1 MKSIQYKLVVLLLS
15 CAVFFTS
22 CVKEDD
28 GIYFNEINE
37 VKVTYSTIELE
48 ILDKVNIHRES
59 LGLKPLENLD
69 VISSVALS
77 HTSYMVEID
86 KVNHDHFLQRQENLE
101 LKADAKSVGEN
112 VAYGYNSSKG
122 VVEAWLESDAHR
134 AIIENDKYTHFGI
147 STEKNSEGRNY
158 FTQIFI
164 KR

>member
-1 MKSIQYKLVVLLLS
+1 MKSIQFKLIVLVLA
-15 CAVFFTS
+15 CTIFTS

-37 VKVTYSTIELE
+37 VKATYSTIELE
-48 ILDKVNIHRES
+48 ILGLVNSHRES
-59 LGLKPLENLD
+59 LGLKTLEDLD

-77 HTSYMVEID
+77 HTSYMAEID
-86 KVNHDHFLQRQENLE
+86 KVNHDHFSERQENLI
-101 LKADAKSVGEN
+101 LKADAISVGEN

-122 VVEAWLESDAHR
+122 VVEAWLKSDSHR
-134 AIIENDKYTHFGI
+134 AIIENENYTHFGI
-147 STEKNSEGRNY
+147 STEKNSDGRNY